1 MSNEETIR
9 AEAFA
14 KMSKAQRLAFI
25 RQGATLNTTSS
36 ERTAA
41 VAKLRKTAGGH

>member
-1 MSNEETIR
+1 MTTEER
-9 AEAFA
+9 AEAW
-14 KMSKAQRLAFI
+14 KSMTKKQRLAWLK
-25 RQGATLNTTSS
+25 QGATLHTTSS